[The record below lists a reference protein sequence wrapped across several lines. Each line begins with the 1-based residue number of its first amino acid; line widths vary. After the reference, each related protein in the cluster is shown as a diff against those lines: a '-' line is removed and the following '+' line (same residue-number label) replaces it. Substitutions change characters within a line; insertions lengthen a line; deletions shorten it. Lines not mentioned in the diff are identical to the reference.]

1 MTTALDTPTAVR
13 PTHRLVTADDYAIV
27 PFSIANPFAVIGRVW
42 DPEPIVREIGSLYL
56 PTCGADLAKALEKA
70 TDACS
75 AMTYLRVLSPSA
87 LVLVLRPGVL
97 PEGSE
102 SDDGWG
108 GTDYYHP
115 ACAYCESEGWD
126 LYANGRC
133 ESCAETCYGCGDP
146 FDGTRETWFGA
157 LDRYCTDCVQICD
170 HCGADYVG
178 DYYDH
183 RDEECSSVL
192 APYGTT
198 KVELFHGCE
207 CSPYGGRG
215 EGCDGLHV
223 GIELE
228 TGTLGSGTVE
238 AARDFARRHLS
249 GYLDAK
255 EDCTVE
261 AEFVTQPMTPDFF
274 NSVPWEQWIDGADWY
289 GTGDRS
295 DVGLHV
301 HVSRDYI
308 EPNGRD
314 SDLLALAAFVR
325 LIEDEECWEIAGR
338 RGGYNSEIGSVA
350 ELVRLI
356 KQGLTPSRTH
366 SVNLNLNKSLEVRLF
381 NTADNADELRTRVRY
396 VIDAAR
402 YVRHLRDERKSIA
415 HHATAPKMREWIARE
430 GR

>member
-1 MTTALDTPTAVR
+1 MATTLDAPTAVR

-27 PFSIANPFAVIGRVW
+27 PFSIANPSGIVGSVWNADAVRRAIT
-42 DPEPIVREIGSLYL
+42 SMYL
-56 PTCGADLAKALEKA
+56 PTRGADLAEALDTA
-70 TDACS
+70 TGACS
-75 AMTYLRVLSPSA
+75 AATYLRGTPPSA
-87 LVLVLRPGVL
+87 LVLVLRPGIL
-97 PEGSE
+97 PESAKY
-102 SDDGWG
+102 DDDEG
-108 GTDYYHP
+108 GVGYYIP
-115 ACAYCESEGWD
+115 ECASCESGGWD

-133 ESCAETCYGCGDP
+133 ESCAETCYDCGGS
-146 FDGTRETWFGA
+146 FDGTRATWYA
-157 LDRYCTDCVQICD
+157 SDRYCTDCVQTCGRCD
-170 HCGADYVG
+170 AEYVD

-183 RDEECSSVL
+183 RDECASGLS
-192 APYGTT
+192 PYGTT
-198 KVELFHGCE
+198 EVEVFHGCE

-238 AARDFARRHLS
+238 AARDFARRHLY

-274 NSVPWEQWIDGADWY
+274 NSVPWGQWLDGADWY

-308 EPNGRD
+308 EPNGLG

-350 ELVRLI
+350 ELVKRI
-356 KQGLTPSRTH
+356 KQGRTPSRAH
-366 SVNLNLNKSLEVRLF
+366 SVNLNLSKSLEVRLF

>member
-1 MTTALDTPTAVR
+1 MTATLDAPTAVR

-27 PFSIANPFAVIGRVW
+27 PFSIANPSAVIGRVW
-42 DPEPIVREIGSLYL
+42 SPEPVVRAIGSLYL
-56 PTCGADLAKALEKA
+56 PTCGADLARALDAA
-70 TDACS
+70 TGACS
-75 AMTYLRVLSPSA
+75 AWTYLPGHSPSTLA
-87 LVLVLRPGVL
+87 LVLRPGVL
-97 PEGSE
+97 PEGFE
-102 SDDGWG
+102 SDDGRG

-115 ACAYCESEGWD
+115 TCAYCESEGWD

-133 ESCAETCYGCGDP
+133 ESCAETCYDCGYP
-146 FDGTRETWFGA
+146 FDGTRETWYS
-157 LDRYCTDCVQICD
+157 DRYCTDCVRICA
-170 HCGADYVG
+170 HCDAEYVG
-178 DYYDH
+178 DYSDH
-183 RDEECSSVL
+183 CDECSPGLS
-192 APYGTT
+192 PYGTT
-198 KVELFHGCE
+198 EVELFHGCE

-228 TGTLGSGTVE
+228 TGALGSGTIE

-274 NSVPWEQWIDGADWY
+274 NSVPWEQWLNGVYWY

-308 EPNGRD
+308 EPNGFG

-338 RGGYNSEIGSVA
+338 RGGYNSEIGPVA
-350 ELVRLI
+350 ELVKRI
-356 KQGLTPSRTH
+356 KQGRTPSRAH

-381 NTADNADELRTRVRY
+381 NTADSADELRARVRY

>member
-1 MTTALDTPTAVR
+1 MTTTLDAPTAVR

-27 PFSIANPFAVIGRVW
+27 PFSIANPSAVIGRVW
-42 DPEPIVREIGSLYL
+42 DPEPIVRAIGSLYL
-56 PTCGADLAKALEKA
+56 PTCGADLAKALDAA
-70 TDACS
+70 TGACS
-75 AMTYLRVLSPSA
+75 AVPYPYGLSPRA

-115 ACAYCESEGWD
+115 VCAYCESEGWD

-133 ESCAETCYGCGDP
+133 ESCAETCDDCGYP
-146 FDGTRETWFGA
+146 FDGTRETWYGA
-157 LDRYCTDCVQICD
+157 SGRYCTECVRNCD

-183 RDEECSSVL
+183 RDECSSGL

-198 KVELFHGCE
+198 EVELFHGCE

-274 NSVPWEQWIDGADWY
+274 NSVPWGQWLDGADWY

-308 EPNGRD
+308 EPNGSG

-350 ELVRLI
+350 ELVKRI
-356 KQGLTPSRTH
+356 KKGLTPSRTH